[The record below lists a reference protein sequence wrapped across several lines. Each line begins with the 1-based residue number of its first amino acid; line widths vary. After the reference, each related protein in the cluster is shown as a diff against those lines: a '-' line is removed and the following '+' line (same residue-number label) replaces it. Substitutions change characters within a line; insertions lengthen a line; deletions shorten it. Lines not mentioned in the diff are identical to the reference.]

1 MNSQKKGGLEIDKE
15 HKQFSII
22 CKSILNA
29 SWQSGDVGGLNKE
42 APITIYGHEG
52 KEKPEE
58 TC

>member
-1 MNSQKKGGLEIDKE
+1 M
-15 HKQFSII
+15 HKLLMG
-22 CKSILNA
+22 CILNA

-58 TC
+58 T